1 MIDCLMAYGKGFGVK
16 ALNVEDAYL
25 TITPPTHT
33 ILDSNNQI
41 VSEINL
47 TSYNWRYHTALDVS

>member
-1 MIDCLMAYGKGFGVK
+1 MIDCLMAYGKGFDIK

-25 TITPPTHT
+25 TITPPQ
-33 ILDSNNQI
+33 ILNTYNQI

>member
-1 MIDCLMAYGKGFGVK
+1 MIECLMAYGNGFDVK

-25 TITPPTHT
+25 TITPPT

-41 VSEINL
+41 VSEINHA
-47 TSYNWRYHTALDVS
+47 SYNWRCHAALDVS